1 MKSRN
6 PAALPA
12 MMRSA
17 GRMQNKKFKRSDE
30 HKHPDYLEEEILS
43 DREKVAKLRGAL
55 YRVVFAIDNQDLDEL
70 YSIGPELEEV
80 LDQTADQSKQKESK

>member
-17 GRMQNKKFKRSDE
+17 GRMQNKKFKRSNED
-30 HKHPDYLEEEILS
+30 KHLDYQEEIVFS
-43 DREKVAKLRGAL
+43 DREKIGRLRGAL
-55 YRVVFAIDNQDLDEL
+55 YQVVFAINNQDLEEL
-70 YSIGPELEEV
+70 NSIRPELEEV
-80 LDQTADQSKQKESK
+80 LDQTADQPKQKESK